1 MSVRNAQAGSSSAIG
16 AANNESRKGMVLPFQ
31 PLPLAFNHVNY
42 YVDMPAVSRV
52 FHNNISSLLY
62 FMGKFEEQEMIC

>member
-1 MSVRNAQAGSSSAIG
+1 MAVRNAQAGSSSAIG

-42 YVDMPAVSRV
+42 YVDMPAVSFSV
-52 FHNNISSLLY
+52 LIYLQHPCDNIYLCFVLS
-62 FMGKFEEQEMIC
+62 KI